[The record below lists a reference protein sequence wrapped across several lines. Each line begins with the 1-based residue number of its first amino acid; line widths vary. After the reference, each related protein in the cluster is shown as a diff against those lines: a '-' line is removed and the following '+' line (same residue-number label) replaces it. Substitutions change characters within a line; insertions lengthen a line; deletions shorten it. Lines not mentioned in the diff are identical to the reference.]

1 MKKNVHSVFF
11 MIGIGI
17 LEVALILALYLGTY
31 LLLEVLFFPNT
42 PQAFPADRL
51 RITMSVSLYSLY
63 IVLLK
68 TKLKEF
74 WKAAISVGP
83 NCVSIIAIVLTFYED
98 VWLFL
103 SLSTLFVL
111 LSLIFM
117 VKHKAVWYF
126 YFTLAYGVILG
137 LLYSWPQ

>member
-1 MKKNVHSVFF
+1 MKKNVLSVFF

-51 RITMSVSLYSLY
+51 RITMAVSLYSLY

-74 WKAAISVGP
+74 WKAALSVGP
-83 NCVSIIAIVLTFYED
+83 NCVSIIAIVLAFYDD